1 MVRHAPKTGVP
12 LGVHCKNVELGV
24 LFHSTPRRAY
34 YVEPVPGCG
43 CGSGCRCSDPDLEA
57 RPSVATA
64 STKRSGKEERD
75 GPRQRSTSLLYVP
88 LPVPFRL
95 DSEPYSNPD
104 AGSPDLRFLPYM
116 HILKEFPR
124 WPVGKRGERDDVGPI
139 WGRYGGGVG
148 STLGTVLCKFSLVAP
163 RSRIPAYRQRL
174 FYRNI
179 KYCYVFFV
187 TSERA

>member
-1 MVRHAPKTGVP
+1 GAGAGAQGQWGDAPYLLVGGGRGPCEHAHHLAWFLLTSACLSQGAQGVVRHAPKTGVP

-124 WPVGKRGERDDVGPI
+124 PA
-139 WGRYGGGVG
+139 GVE
-148 STLGTVLCKFSLVAP
+148 SLLK
-163 RSRIPAYRQRL
+163 S
-174 FYRNI
+174 N
-179 KYCYVFFV
+179 V
-187 TSERA
+187 TEAQFA